1 MPTTPGGRAAT
12 ATARMSSSYVD
23 QRVTLESCG
32 QTINYVKAGDGPCVT
47 LLLPGALGTVRS
59 DMITLL
65 DGLNS
70 RGRLTLVAWDPP
82 GYGASRPPERTWDGM
97 VCRGARMEKKVFF
110 TYLSLSLPDI
120 RVGHVFR
127 IMHSIQ

>member
-1 MPTTPGGRAAT
+1 
-12 ATARMSSSYVD
+12 MSSSYVD

-32 QTINYVKAGDGPCVT
+32 QTINYVKTGDGPCVT

-82 GYGASRPPERTWDGM
+82 GYGASRPPERTWDGLPWSTDGKESLLYLFISLCLILGSATCSGLCT
-97 VCRGARMEKKVFF
+97 VFSEK
-110 TYLSLSLPDI
+110 
-120 RVGHVFR
+120 
-127 IMHSIQ
+127 

>member
-1 MPTTPGGRAAT
+1 MPTTPGGRA

-32 QTINYVKAGDGPCVT
+32 QTINYVKTGDGPCVT